1 MNSKNINL
9 NEYNITKIV
18 SLDEIDKIK
27 SDWKKLVDNLK
38 ETNIYI
44 DPDYFIKQFDS
55 RAKDAIPHVL
65 LFKKNNLSKAILI
78 GWTKKQKVP
87 CWIGYYKIETPLL
100 NSLEI
105 EIGGLV
111 TDGTEESAELLKTY
125 LKAVLKKKEF
135 ELLLVDHISETNPLW
150 ESLTKGDV
158 LNTKAIYKESIAW
171 VSKIYD
177 KEFDSPNEIHSS
189 KTKAKFR
196 RKARRLLEQFDG
208 QLQVKALTSQDD
220 MEFFIKNADLIGR
233 KSYQYAID
241 VGIKDN
247 AYWRKMLNSLV
258 EGNFFRGYLLMNND
272 KPIAYSQGA
281 IYKDYYYQFA
291 TAYDPEY
298 RKFSPGEYLRLEFT
312 KELIEEKI
320 GYIDYGYGDAD
331 YKKMFGT
338 HSTKEA
344 TLRIYGKG
352 IKTGL
357 GKFLDNS
364 TTFISE
370 KLKAQLEKA
379 GLFNKI
385 KKMWRSRLS
394 KK

>member
-1 MNSKNINL
+1 MDSKKINL
-9 NEYNITKIV
+9 KEYDITEIV
-18 SLDEIDKIK
+18 SLPQIAKIK
-27 SDWKKLVDNLK
+27 NKWKQLVNNKK

-55 RAKDAIPHVL
+55 RAKGAIPHIL
-65 LFKKNNLSKAILI
+65 LFQKNDTPKALLI

-87 CWIGYYKIETPLL
+87 CWLGYYKIETPLL

-111 TDGTEESAELLKTY
+111 TDGTEEATELLKTY
-125 LKAVLKKKEF
+125 LNSVLKNKEF

-150 ESLTKGDV
+150 QSLINGDI
-158 LNTKAIYKESIAW
+158 LNTKPIYKESIAW

-177 KEFDSPNEIHSS
+177 KETDTPNEIHSS

-196 RKARRLLEQFDG
+196 RKARRLLEQFDNK
-208 QLQVKALTSQDD
+208 LEVKSLSSKDD
-220 MEFFIKNADLIGR
+220 MEFFIKNADIIGR

-247 AYWRKMLNSLV
+247 DYWRNMLNSLV

-320 GYIDYGYGDAD
+320 GFIDYGYGDAD
-331 YKKMFGT
+331 YKRMFGT

-352 IKTGL
+352 LKTSFA
-357 GKFLDNS
+357 KFLDKS
-364 TTFISE
+364 TTLISE
-370 KLKAQLEKA
+370 KLKSKLEKA

-385 KKMWRSRLS
+385 KKMWREKLS

>member
-1 MNSKNINL
+1 MDS
-9 NEYNITKIV
+9 YNIDLEKYSIDKIT
-18 SLDEIDKIK
+18 SLDEIETIRDEWKNLIDKIQ
-27 SDWKKLVDNLK
+27 

-44 DPDYFIKQFDS
+44 DHDYFIQQFDS
-55 RAKDAIPHVL
+55 RAKGAKPHIL
-65 LFKKNNLSKAILI
+65 LFSKDGKSKAILI
-78 GWTKKQKVP
+78 GWTKKQKIP
-87 CWIGYYKIETPLL
+87 CWVGYYKIETPLL

-105 EIGGLV
+105 EIGGLI
-111 TDGTEESAELLKTY
+111 TDGTKEAEEILKKY
-125 LKAVLKKKEF
+125 LKSVLLTKKV
-135 ELLLVDHISETNPLW
+135 ELLLIDHISETNPLW
-150 ESLTKGDV
+150 ESLITGTA
-158 LNTKAIYKESIAW
+158 LNVKPIYKESTAW

-177 KEFDSPNEIHSS
+177 KETDAPNELHSS

-196 RKARRLLEQFDG
+196 RKARRLFEQFDN
-208 QLQVKALTSQDD
+208 QLQIKKLTSQDD
-220 MEFFIKNADLIGR
+220 MEFFIKNADIIGQ

-241 VGIKDN
+241 VGVKDN

-291 TAYDPEY
+291 TAYDLEY

-312 KELIEEKI
+312 KDLIEEKI
-320 GYIDYGYGDAD
+320 GFIDYGYGDAE

-344 TLRIYGKG
+344 TFRIYGKG
-352 IKTGL
+352 LKPKIAKI
-357 GKFLDNS
+357 LDKG
-364 TTFISE
+364 TTTVTE
-370 KLKAQLEKA
+370 KLKSKLEKA

-385 KKMWRSRLS
+385 KKMWRSKLS
-394 KK
+394 K

>member
-1 MNSKNINL
+1 MESRTINL
-9 NEYNITKIV
+9 KEYNIIQII
-18 SLDEIDKIK
+18 SLDQITTIRNE
-27 SDWKKLVDNLK
+27 WKKLVDNK
-38 ETNIYI
+38 AETNIYI
-44 DPDYFIKQFDS
+44 DPDYFILQFDS
-55 RAKDAIPHVL
+55 RAKGAVPHIL
-65 LFKKNNLSKAILI
+65 LFQKDGISKAILI

-87 CWIGYYKIETPLL
+87 CWLGYYKIETPLL

-111 TDGTEESAELLKTY
+111 TDGSKESAELLKTY
-125 LKAVLKKKEF
+125 LNSVLKNKKF
-135 ELLLVDHISETNPLW
+135 ELLLIDHIAETNPLW
-150 ESLTKGDV
+150 KSLIQGDI
-158 LNTKAIYKESIAW
+158 LKSKPIFKESIAW

-177 KEFDSPNEIHSS
+177 KETDSPNEIHSS

-196 RKARRLLEQFDG
+196 RKARRLLEQFDN
-208 QLQVKALTSQDD
+208 QLEVKELSSKDD
-220 MEFFIKNADLIGR
+220 LEFFIKNADIIGQ

-247 AYWRKMLNSLV
+247 AYWRKMLNSLL
-258 EGNFFRGYLLMNND
+258 EGNFFKGYLLMNND

-320 GYIDYGYGDAD
+320 GFIDYGYGDAD
-331 YKKMFGT
+331 YKRMFGT

-352 IKTGL
+352 LRTGFA
-357 GKFLDNS
+357 KFLDKS
-364 TTFISE
+364 TTVISE
-370 KLKAQLEKA
+370 KLKSQLEKA

-385 KKMWRSRLS
+385 KKMWRSKLS